1 MTFVSIIITVLVF
14 CVIILLHEFGHFIAA
29 KACGIYVK
37 EFALGMGPALF
48 RKKGKETEY
57 VVRLLPVGGFCSFDE
72 DIEDETAEISEVK
85 NPRAFNRKPVWQRMI
100 VILAGPLMNLI
111 LGFIAVVISLCLAEG
126 IATTTIAQFREQ
138 SVSNSSLMINDEIL
152 SIDGL
157 PIYST
162 SDISYKLQSSN
173 RKNADGNLIYDF
185 VVLRNGEKI
194 TLKDVEFMTT
204 TYEDGSNGVY
214 FDFYVYGLEK
224 SFTNV
229 ISAGFKESLS
239 TARIIILTLFD
250 MLTGKYGINDLSGP
264 IGVGSVITE
273 TVSNPQFSITDLL
286 SILSLISINI
296 GIFNLIPI
304 PALDGSRFIFLLI
317 ELIIRKPVKPQI
329 EGMVHFVGFAVLAV
343 LMIVVTFNDISKLFS
358 GFYWRASN

>member
-1 MTFVSIIITVLVF
+1 MTAVSIIVTILVF
-14 CVIILLHEFGHFIAA
+14 CLIILLHELGHFVAA

-37 EFALGMGPALF
+37 EFAFGMGPAVF

-57 VVRLLPVGGFCSFDE
+57 VIRAFPIGGFCSFEE
-72 DIEDETAEISEVK
+72 DFDYDGSSIETEDP

-111 LGFIAVVISLCLAEG
+111 LGYIVVVISLCASSALAS
-126 IATTTIAQFREQ
+126 TTIAAFREQ
-138 SVSNSSLMINDEIL
+138 SVSSSALMVNDEIL
-152 SIDGL
+152 SVDGL

-162 SDISYKLQSSN
+162 SDISYKLLSSN

-185 VVLRNGEKI
+185 VVRRNGEVI

-204 TYEDGSNGVY
+204 THEDGTNGVY
-214 FDFYVYGLEK
+214 YDFYVYGLEK
-224 SFTNV
+224 NFKNIVTE
-229 ISAGFKESLS
+229 GFRESLS
-239 TARIIILTLFD
+239 TARIIIMTLFD

-264 IGVGSVITE
+264 IGVGTVITE
-273 TVSNPQFSITDLL
+273 AVSSYTVAELL
-286 SILSLISINI
+286 SIISLLSINI

-317 ELIIRKPVKPQI
+317 ELIIRRPVKPQV
-329 EGMVHFVGFAVLAV
+329 EGVVHFVGFAL
-343 LMIVVTFNDISKLFS
+343 LMVVMVFVTFNDIVKLVS
-358 GFYWRASN
+358 GGF